1 MKSLLQAENISK
13 SYGDLTLFDDI
24 SISIS
29 QGQKMALIAI
39 NGAGKTSILNIL
51 AGIDTP
57 DKGQIAKKKDIS
69 IGYLDQEPVLNE
81 YNTVIEEVLSSSDE
95 ITQAILEYQFVLDKN
110 DNTNLQKAI
119 DRMDG
124 LNAWDHD
131 VKMKQILTRFKI
143 NEYTK
148 KVGELSGGQK
158 KRLALANVLIN
169 EPDLILL
176 DEPTNHLDLDMIEW
190 LEDYLKNTNSTVFMV
205 THDRYFLERVCNE
218 IIELSDNI
226 IYTYKGNYAY
236 YLNKRSQR
244 ISIRKSGIEKANNLL
259 KKELDW
265 VSRMPKARTSKS
277 KSRLDAF
284 VELKAEASQRIDENV
299 LSLDIVPRRLG
310 KKILEINNL
319 SKSYDN
325 LTLIKDFSY
334 KFQKFEKVGIIGP
347 NGSGKTTFLD
357 IITGIITQD
366 SGNFV
371 FGDSIV
377 YGYYEQSGI
386 QFDNTKRVIDV
397 VKEVSEQISLGNG
410 KRLSARQFLEYFLF
424 PHDMHYS
431 MVSKLSGGEKRRL
444 YLLTVLMKNPN
455 FLIFD
460 EPTNDLDIVTLN
472 VLEEYLAGFKG
483 CLLIVSHDRFFLD
496 KIVDHTFVFGNNGII
511 KDFPG
516 NYSVYRDHLTN
527 INSKTVNEDII
538 PKEKKNK
545 PEKLSIL
552 KFSYKEKTEFEKLE
566 KEIPILEKEKQTLEN
581 EINSGILN
589 TDELFQKSKALQTL
603 IEELD
608 TKELRWL
615 ELSEKT

>member
-1 MKSLLQAENISK
+1 
-13 SYGDLTLFDDI
+13 
-24 SISIS
+24 
-29 QGQKMALIAI
+29 
-39 NGAGKTSILNIL
+39 
-51 AGIDTP
+51 
-57 DKGQIAKKKDIS
+57 
-69 IGYLDQEPVLNE
+69 
-81 YNTVIEEVLSSSDE
+81 
-95 ITQAILEYQFVLDKN
+95 
-110 DNTNLQKAI
+110 
-119 DRMDG
+119 
-124 LNAWDHD
+124 
-131 VKMKQILTRFKI
+131 
-143 NEYTK
+143 
-148 KVGELSGGQK
+148 
-158 KRLALANVLIN
+158 
-169 EPDLILL
+169 
-176 DEPTNHLDLDMIEW
+176 
-190 LEDYLKNTNSTVFMV
+190 
-205 THDRYFLERVCNE
+205 
-218 IIELSDNI
+218 
-226 IYTYKGNYAY
+226 
-236 YLNKRSQR
+236 
-244 ISIRKSGIEKANNLL
+244 
-259 KKELDW
+259 
-265 VSRMPKARTSKS
+265 
-277 KSRLDAF
+277 
-284 VELKAEASQRIDENV
+284 
-299 LSLDIVPRRLG
+299 
-310 KKILEINNL
+310 
-319 SKSYDN
+319 
-325 LTLIKDFSY
+325 
-334 KFQKFEKVGIIGP
+334 
-347 NGSGKTTFLD
+347 
-357 IITGIITQD
+357 
-366 SGNFV
+366 
-371 FGDSIV
+371 
-377 YGYYEQSGI
+377 
-386 QFDNTKRVIDV
+386 
-397 VKEVSEQISLGNG
+397 
-410 KRLSARQFLEYFLF
+410 
-424 PHDMHYS
+424 